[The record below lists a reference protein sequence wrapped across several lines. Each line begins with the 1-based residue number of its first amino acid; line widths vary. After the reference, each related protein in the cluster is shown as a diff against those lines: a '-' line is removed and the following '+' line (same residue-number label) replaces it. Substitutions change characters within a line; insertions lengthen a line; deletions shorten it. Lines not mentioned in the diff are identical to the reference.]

1 MQVARW
7 GNSLAIRLP
16 VSVVRALDLH
26 EGDEISLDVAGE
38 RAIVVEKAP
47 AAEELLARLRGLRG
61 SLPADFRFDR
71 LEANAR

>member
-1 MQVARW
+1 VQVARW

-16 VSVVRALDLH
+16 VSVVRALDLR
-26 EGDEISLDVAGE
+26 EGDEVSLDVAGE
-38 RAIVVEKAP
+38 RAIVVEKSPAP
-47 AAEELLARLRGLRG
+47 AELLSRLRALRG